1 MRGLSPARHRGK
13 PGSQL
18 LVGGKCRDTV
28 IIEQQ
33 PEDLPGV
40 ALQRCQS
47 SIEKKPARNAI
58 VPITA
63 IEKPIAHW
71 ILLMLGRKFR
81 KSTVQQAEQHAG
93 AIGRTTYLVRHA
105 QATPSSGRATAR
117 GR

>member
-33 PEDLPGV
+33 PGDLPGV

-47 SIEKKPARNAI
+47 SIEKKPARNAL

-63 IEKPIAHW
+63 IKKPIARW
-71 ILLMLGRKFR
+71 FLLLPGRRFR
-81 KSTVQQAEQHAG
+81 QRTVQQVEQQDG
-93 AIGRTTYLVRHA
+93 AIVRTRSIDRKSKRLN
-105 QATPSSGRATAR
+105 SSN
-117 GR
+117 

>member
-47 SIEKKPARNAI
+47 SIEKKPARNAL

-63 IEKPIAHW
+63 IEKPIARW
-71 ILLMLGRKFR
+71 VLLLLGRKFR
-81 KSTVQQAEQHAG
+81 QRTVQQVGQQDG
-93 AIGRTTYLVRHA
+93 AIVPTDRKSTRLN
-105 QATPSSGRATAR
+105 SSH
-117 GR
+117 